1 MLKKKTKS
9 VERVKKKKIEEKPII
24 ENIQVKQP
32 LSKGSQNLNNQ
43 VVQVIFPADVELR
56 KVKKKKRKRTPKKDN
71 EREELLNELKEKL
84 NQYDSLQEQ
93 AQQANIK
100 IPSELGLSI
109 INKSDLKTN
118 EDIKTYINDIV
129 KKIGLLQELIE
140 KTKTPSPSTGLLPR
154 IGSGLI
160 GLPIQPI
167 QPIQPAPI
175 QPIQPVQPQIPIQ
188 PAPAPVQPVDDKQTR
203 LQRLIKAAE
212 DRIKKQ
218 GGDIPIQPPSSTPSP
233 TPSGLQKFSI
243 PKDGITLEVQAPS
256 GWGDLYNLYTMYSRA
271 TEQQTLNNQLVKG
284 VFHIPLQ
291 EYNSLMDSR
300 NQFVAKYNTYLSN
313 LTPAEK
319 AYLEDSNNI
328 NIHRLHT
335 EMLNNTKIEPA
346 ELAKI
351 LFKES
356 KIPFT
361 EITEGNAEPMIEMKI
376 DAGGENIFKKDE
388 DKKQYKKYEN
398 VYTQSTMD
406 LLNIQTSIKQD
417 PSPKNLK
424 KQANKVERINS
435 NISNAYEFLDGIV
448 KVAVTREN
456 SKFLERINQS
466 RQQIANL
473 QTQQPLVNPNNP
485 IAPEPL
491 QPVEPPVEP
500 VDADIPP
507 QMPSI
512 AQARAELRKYKNK
525 MQPHFT
531 NKIKKAVEVALGKI
545 TLQKLEATRLEPQT
559 TFAKRQRDALLQEIR
574 TAGI

>member
-1 MLKKKTKS
+1 MVKKKVKS
-9 VERVKKKKIEEKPII
+9 VERVKTKKVEEKPII

-43 VVQVIFPADVELR
+43 IVQVIFPADVEIR
-56 KVKKKKRKRTPKKDN
+56 KVKKRKRKRTSKKDN
-71 EREELLNELKEKL
+71 EKEELLTELKEKL
-84 NQYDSLQEQ
+84 QQYDLLQEE
-93 AQQANIK
+93 AQKANIK

-118 EDIKTYINDIV
+118 QDIKTYINDIV
-129 KKIGLLQELIE
+129 KKIELLQELIE
-140 KTKTPSPSTGLLPR
+140 KQKTPAPSTGLLPR
-154 IGSGLI
+154 IGGGLI
-160 GLPIQPI
+160 GLPVQPI
-167 QPIQPAPI
+167 QPIQPQI
-175 QPIQPVQPQIPIQ
+175 PVQPQIPIQ
-188 PAPAPVQPVDDKQTR
+188 PVQPSAPVQPTVDDKQAR
-203 LQRLIKAAE
+203 LQRLIKAAQ
-212 DRIKKQ
+212 DRIAGQ
-218 GGDIPIQPPSSTPSP
+218 GGTVPISPPSSTP
-233 TPSGLQKFSI
+233 PSGLQKFSV
-243 PKDGITLEVQAPS
+243 PKGTITLDVSAPK
-256 GWGDLYNLYTMYSRA
+256 GWGELYNLYTMYTRA
-271 TEQQTLNNQLVKG
+271 TEQQTLNNQLIKG

-300 NQFVAKYNTYLSN
+300 NQFVAKYNTYLGN
-313 LTPAEK
+313 LTPAER

-335 EMLNNTKIEPA
+335 EMLNNTKLEPA

-361 EITEGNAEPMIEMKI
+361 EITEGNQEPMIEMKI
-376 DAGGENIFKKDE
+376 DAGGENIFKKEE

-417 PSPKNLK
+417 PSPQNLK

-456 SKFLERINQS
+456 SKFLQRINQS

-485 IAPEPL
+485 VAPEPL
-491 QPVEPPVEP
+491 QPVPLEPAEQAGQQAEP
-500 VDADIPP
+500 KMRLSKARSLLKKYYNKPN
-507 QMPSI
+507 PS
-512 AQARAELRKYKNK
+512 
-525 MQPHFT
+525 FT
-531 NKIKKAVEVALGKI
+531 NTIQEAVKVALSDLI
-545 TLQKLEATRLEPQT
+545 LAKLIATKNNDTR
-559 TFAKRQRDALLQEIR
+559 RQALKDEIR
-574 TAGI
+574 KAGIV

>member
-1 MLKKKTKS
+1 MVKKKIKS
-9 VERVKKKKIEEKPII
+9 VERVKKKKVEEKPII

-32 LSKGSQNLNNQ
+32 LSNGSQNLNNQ
-43 VVQVIFPADVELR
+43 IVQVIFPADVELR
-56 KVKKKKRKRTPKKDN
+56 KVKKRKRKRTSKKDN
-71 EREELLNELKEKL
+71 EKEELLTELKEKL
-84 NQYDSLQEQ
+84 QQYDLLQEE
-93 AQQANIK
+93 AQKENIK
-100 IPSELGLSI
+100 IPSELGVSVI
-109 INKSDLKTN
+109 SKSDLKTN
-118 EDIKTYINDIV
+118 DDIKTYINDIV

-140 KTKTPSPSTGLLPR
+140 KLKTPAPSTGLLPR
-154 IGSGLI
+154 MGGGLI
-160 GLPIQPI
+160 GLPVQPI
-167 QPIQPAPI
+167 QPIQPQI
-175 QPIQPVQPQIPIQ
+175 PVQPQIPIQ
-188 PAPAPVQPVDDKQTR
+188 PVQPSAPVQPTVDDKQAR
-203 LQRLIKAAE
+203 LQRLIKAAQ
-212 DRIKKQ
+212 DRIAGQ
-218 GGDIPIQPPSSTPSP
+218 GGTVPISSPSSTP
-233 TPSGLQKFSI
+233 PSGLQKFSV
-243 PKDGITLEVQAPS
+243 PKGTVTLDVQAPK
-256 GWGDLYNLYTMYSRA
+256 GWGELYNLYTMYTRA
-271 TEQQTLNNQLVKG
+271 TEQQTLNNQLIKG

-300 NQFVAKYNTYLSN
+300 NQFVAKYNTYLGN
-313 LTPAEK
+313 LTPAER

-335 EMLNNTKIEPA
+335 EMLNNTKLEPA

-356 KIPFT
+356 KIPFK

-417 PSPKNLK
+417 PSQQNLK

-456 SKFLERINQS
+456 SKFLQRINQS

-485 IAPEPL
+485 VAPEPL
-491 QPVEPPVEP
+491 QPVPLDPAEQAGQQAEPKMRLSK
-500 VDADIPP
+500 ARSLLKKYYNKAN
-507 QMPSI
+507 PS
-512 AQARAELRKYKNK
+512 
-525 MQPHFT
+525 FT
-531 NKIKKAVEVALGKI
+531 NTIQEAVKVALSDLI
-545 TLQKLEATRLEPQT
+545 LAKLIATKNNDTRREAL
-559 TFAKRQRDALLQEIR
+559 KDEIR
-574 TAGI
+574 KAGIV

>member
-1 MLKKKTKS
+1 MVKKKIKS
-9 VERVKKKKIEEKPII
+9 VERVKKKKVEEKPII

-32 LSKGSQNLNNQ
+32 LSNGSQNLNNQ
-43 VVQVIFPADVELR
+43 IVQVIFPADVELR
-56 KVKKKKRKRTPKKDN
+56 KVKKRKRKRTSKKDN
-71 EREELLNELKEKL
+71 EKEELLTELKEKL
-84 NQYDSLQEQ
+84 QQYDLLQEE
-93 AQQANIK
+93 AQKANIK
-100 IPSELGLSI
+100 IPSELGVSI
-109 INKSDLKTN
+109 ISKSDLKTN
-118 EDIKTYINDIV
+118 DDIKTYINDIV

-140 KTKTPSPSTGLLPR
+140 KLKTPAPSTGLLPR
-154 IGSGLI
+154 MGGGLI
-160 GLPIQPI
+160 GLPVQPI
-167 QPIQPAPI
+167 QPQI
-175 QPIQPVQPQIPIQ
+175 PVQPQIPIQ
-188 PAPAPVQPVDDKQTR
+188 PVQPSAPVQPTVDDKQAR
-203 LQRLIKAAE
+203 LQRLIKAAQ
-212 DRIKKQ
+212 DRIAGQ
-218 GGDIPIQPPSSTPSP
+218 GGTVPISSPSSTP
-233 TPSGLQKFSI
+233 PSGLQKFSV
-243 PKDGITLEVQAPS
+243 PKGTITLDVSAPK
-256 GWGDLYNLYTMYSRA
+256 GWGELYNLYTMYTRA
-271 TEQQTLNNQLVKG
+271 TEQQTLNNQLIKG

-300 NQFVAKYNTYLSN
+300 NQFVAKYNTYLGN
-313 LTPAEK
+313 LTPAER

-335 EMLNNTKIEPA
+335 EMLNNTKLEPA

-356 KIPFT
+356 KIPFK

-417 PSPKNLK
+417 PSQQNLK

-456 SKFLERINQS
+456 SKFLQRINQS

-485 IAPEPL
+485 VAPEPL
-491 QPVEPPVEP
+491 QPVPLEPAEQAGQQAEP
-500 VDADIPP
+500 KMRLSKARSLLKKYYNKAN
-507 QMPSI
+507 PS
-512 AQARAELRKYKNK
+512 
-525 MQPHFT
+525 FT
-531 NKIKKAVEVALGKI
+531 NTIQEAVKVALSDLI
-545 TLQKLEATRLEPQT
+545 LAKLIATKNNDTRREAL
-559 TFAKRQRDALLQEIR
+559 KDEIR
-574 TAGI
+574 KAGIV

>member
-1 MLKKKTKS
+1 M
-9 VERVKKKKIEEKPII
+9 
-24 ENIQVKQP
+24 
-32 LSKGSQNLNNQ
+32 
-43 VVQVIFPADVELR
+43 
-56 KVKKKKRKRTPKKDN
+56 
-71 EREELLNELKEKL
+71 
-84 NQYDSLQEQ
+84 
-93 AQQANIK
+93 
-100 IPSELGLSI
+100 
-109 INKSDLKTN
+109 
-118 EDIKTYINDIV
+118 
-129 KKIGLLQELIE
+129 
-140 KTKTPSPSTGLLPR
+140 
-154 IGSGLI
+154 GSGLI
-160 GLPIQPI
+160 GLPVQPVQPI
-167 QPIQPAPI
+167 QPQIQPF
-175 QPIQPVQPQIPIQ
+175 QPQIPVQ
-188 PAPAPVQPVDDKQTR
+188 PVQPVQPVDDKQAR
-203 LQRLIKAAE
+203 LQRLIKAAQ
-212 DRIKKQ
+212 DRIAGQ
-218 GGDIPIQPPSSTPSP
+218 GGSVPISPPSSNTPS
-233 TPSGLQKFSI
+233 TPPPGLQKFSV
-243 PKDGITLEVQAPS
+243 PKGTITLDVSAPK
-256 GWGDLYNLYTMYSRA
+256 GWGELYNLYTMYSRA

-300 NQFVAKYNTYLSN
+300 NQFVAKYNTYLGN
-313 LTPAEK
+313 LTPAER

-335 EMLNNTKIEPA
+335 EMLNNTKLEPA

-417 PSPKNLK
+417 PSPQNLK

-491 QPVEPPVEP
+491 QPVPLEPEQAGQQAEP
-500 VDADIPP
+500 KMRLSKARSLLKKYYNKPN
-507 QMPSI
+507 PS
-512 AQARAELRKYKNK
+512 
-525 MQPHFT
+525 FT
-531 NKIKKAVEVALGKI
+531 NTIQEAVKVALSDLI
-545 TLQKLEATRLEPQT
+545 LAKLIATKNNDTR
-559 TFAKRQRDALLQEIR
+559 RQALKDEIR
-574 TAGI
+574 KAGIV

>member
-1 MLKKKTKS
+1 MVKKKIKS
-9 VERVKKKKIEEKPII
+9 VERVKKKKVEEKPII

-32 LSKGSQNLNNQ
+32 LSNGSQNLNNQ
-43 VVQVIFPADVELR
+43 IVQVIFPADVEIR
-56 KVKKKKRKRTPKKDN
+56 KVKKRKRKRTSKKDN
-71 EREELLNELKEKL
+71 EKEELLTELKEKL
-84 NQYDSLQEQ
+84 QQYDLLQEE
-93 AQQANIK
+93 AQKANIK
-100 IPSELGLSI
+100 IPSELGVSI
-109 INKSDLKTN
+109 ISKSDLKTN
-118 EDIKTYINDIV
+118 DDIKTYINDIV

-140 KTKTPSPSTGLLPR
+140 KTKTPAPSTGLLPR
-154 IGSGLI
+154 MGGGLI
-160 GLPIQPI
+160 GLPVQPI
-167 QPIQPAPI
+167 QPIQPQI
-175 QPIQPVQPQIPIQ
+175 PVQPQIPIQ
-188 PAPAPVQPVDDKQTR
+188 PVQPSAPVQPTVDDKQAR
-203 LQRLIKAAE
+203 LQRLIKAAQ
-212 DRIKKQ
+212 DRIAGQ
-218 GGDIPIQPPSSTPSP
+218 GGTVPISSPSSTP
-233 TPSGLQKFSI
+233 PSGLQKFSV
-243 PKDGITLEVQAPS
+243 PKGTITLDVSAPK
-256 GWGDLYNLYTMYSRA
+256 GWGELYNLYTMYTRA
-271 TEQQTLNNQLVKG
+271 TEQQTLNNQLIKG

-300 NQFVAKYNTYLSN
+300 NQFVAKYNTYLGN
-313 LTPAEK
+313 LTPAER

-335 EMLNNTKIEPA
+335 EMLNNTKLEPA

-356 KIPFT
+356 KIPFK

-417 PSPKNLK
+417 PSQQNLK

-456 SKFLERINQS
+456 SKFLQRINQS

-485 IAPEPL
+485 VAPEPL
-491 QPVEPPVEP
+491 QPVPLDPAEQAGQQAEPKMRLSK
-500 VDADIPP
+500 ARSLLKKYYNKAN
-507 QMPSI
+507 PS
-512 AQARAELRKYKNK
+512 
-525 MQPHFT
+525 FT
-531 NKIKKAVEVALGKI
+531 NTIQEAVKVALSDLI
-545 TLQKLEATRLEPQT
+545 LAKLIATKNNDTRREAL
-559 TFAKRQRDALLQEIR
+559 KDEIR
-574 TAGI
+574 KAGIV